1 MRLSRGIDLGI
12 VETKGEIIIRNVVR
26 YEQILEENCIRFY
39 LILFHEVFNDSNK
52 ARWKNNIYDCDSVY
66 IIITLLFSVQ
76 TPGV

>member
-26 YEQILEENCIRFY
+26 YEQVLEENCIRFY
-39 LILFHEVFNDSNK
+39 LFHEVFNDSNK